1 MIPLPRQQVDDKE
14 DFAVKKA
21 RVLADKQ
28 RELIANPQP
37 IIETKNKF
45 ADEDNVLDL
54 NDIFESEMGENNAI
68 LKELFSAKEI
78 DTKTDLTANQ
88 TKLIALLELK
98 AKMIDLPELSYV
110 VKKFEVLLISKERK
124 SRTEFVNS
132 FRGIDESAK
141 NSNMLTKFTGLFKND
156 K

>member
-1 MIPLPRQQVDDKE
+1 MSLAQQQHVEQE
-14 DFAVKKA
+14 DFAMKKA

-28 RELIANPQP
+28 REVINNPSPIA
-37 IIETKNKF
+37 TSKNKF
-45 ADEDNVLDL
+45 ADDDNVLDL

-68 LKELFSAKEI
+68 LKELFSPKEI

-98 AKMIDLPELSYV
+98 AKLIDLPELSYV
-110 VKKFEVLLISKERK
+110 VKKFEVLLISKDRK

-132 FRGIDESAK
+132 FRGIDETAK
-141 NSNMLTKFTGLFKND
+141 TSNMLTKFTGLFKND